1 MDIIILLMKN
11 ILFNMKITEVDL
23 ETLREAAKK
32 AYNPKKHRKDYG
44 VSAFIKETC
53 LRRAKRLNN
62 MEASFTERN

>member
-1 MDIIILLMKN
+1 
-11 ILFNMKITEVDL
+11 MKITEVDL

-62 MEASFTERN
+62 MEASSTERN